1 MNKWLGPQAVRVGV
15 QQGDGEVHG
24 FWNSRRGGIQQVP
37 DPEAERVQRLEQE
50 LRDLRE
56 ALTMRRLPGQELGAY
71 GSQPFQRV
79 GPPSADPSGA
89 QWHLRQACNDVNM
102 RDWVQVNGG
111 NPYLHQQELPGLET
125 QLGHQGGQL
134 GNLGQGGGQHQ
145 GGGIGDPRSSL
156 GGGVQDDRPREGRA
170 QAGDHHSAE
179 APGIGGKKSR
189 S

>member
-56 ALTMRRLPGQELGAY
+56 ALTMRRLPGQEPLGAY

-79 GPPSADPSGA
+79 GPPSADPPGA

-102 RDWVQVNGG
+102 RDWIQVNSE
-111 NPYLHQQELPGLET
+111 NPYRLET
-125 QLGHQGGQL
+125 
-134 GNLGQGGGQHQ
+134 NLD
-145 GGGIGDPRSSL
+145 IKEASL
-156 GGGVQDDRPREGRA
+156 GILVKVEVNIKEVELVTQEVPWVVEFKM
-170 QAGDHHSAE
+170 
-179 APGIGGKKSR
+179 IGLVRKSSSR
-189 S
+189 